1 MTVQDHDEVQVRA
14 LLAALDP
21 GPVESP
27 TAHQLIARGHRLARR
42 RALARV
48 LTGTGVGVLLVATLL
63 FWHASI
69 AGPTAASGVPSP
81 TPTASRV
88 VSGSPSPAPTSSG
101 LGSWRLTRT
110 YLSNTY
116 DPAGGYRMD
125 PAPASLIPHRTPEQV
140 LQLFRSGLGGSALQE
155 PGTQVTVR
163 FGLVTGQA
171 EGTGTGGQLTSY
183 PVSNKPAWIV
193 VVSGVQQVSYGPGP
207 QPSLGKGFLSEVI
220 DDQTGQEIF
229 GTYING
235 TDPNIK

>member
-1 MTVQDHDEVQVRA
+1 MTVQEHDEVQVRA

-27 TAHQLIARGHRLARR
+27 SAPQLIARGQQLVRR
-42 RALARV
+42 RTLVRV
-48 LTGTGVGVLLVATLL
+48 MSGTGVGGLLVASLVY
-63 FWHASI
+63 WHASV

-81 TPTASRV
+81 APTASRV
-88 VSGSPSPAPTSSG
+88 VSGSPSPAATASG
-101 LGSWRLTRT
+101 PGSWRLTRT

-125 PAPASLIPHRTPEQV
+125 PAPASLIPRRTPEQV
-140 LQLFRSGLGGSALQE
+140 LQLFRSGLDGSTLQE
-155 PGTQVTVR
+155 PGTQVTIR

-183 PVSNKPAWIV
+183 PVTHKPAWIV
-193 VVSGVQQVSYGPGP
+193 VVSGVQQVAYGPGP
-207 QPSLGKGFLSEVI
+207 QASLAKGFLSEVI

-235 TDPNIK
+235 ADPNIK